1 MTPSIMRLFWN
12 LVNQAQPSLLLRLDD
27 ESLMGWLVEQV
38 RQKLCLDHNQENDL
52 STYISDRLPLI
63 RDIAANQ

>member
-38 RQKLCLDHNQENDL
+38 RQKLCLDHNQEHDL
-52 STYISDRLPLI
+52 NTYISDRLPLI